1 MRNLI
6 ATLFILIALAASG
19 ACGDDAKS
27 NPTAK
32 PATPAAGAS
41 AAVTPASTAAS
52 TSAASTPAA
61 TKPAAS
67 ASPSGSKVEVAG
79 IVGVVNAN
87 GNVIE
92 IKRLSGASVTQVAV
106 ASTTAIRKATGGK
119 ITLKDI
125 RTSDRIIASGKL
137 NDRGDQLIATEIT
150 VQDVVP
156 GAQPGG

>member
-6 ATLFILIALAASG
+6 ATTLVLIALAASG
-19 ACGDDAKS
+19 ACGDDAKPD
-27 NPTAK
+27 PTAK

-41 AAVTPASTAAS
+41 AAATSAS

-67 ASPSGSKVEVAG
+67 ASPSGDKAEVAG
-79 IVGVVNAN
+79 IVGAVNVS

-92 IKRLSGASVTQVAV
+92 IKRLSGASVTQIAV
-106 ASTTAIRKATGGK
+106 ESTTTIRKATGGK
-119 ITLKDI
+119 IAFKDI
-125 RTSDRIIASGKL
+125 RTSDRIVASGEL
-137 NDRGDQLIATEIT
+137 NDRGDQLIATQIT